1 MPPFS
6 LATCCGK
13 SPQKLHR
20 IFRCV
25 SSNFPL
31 RAESLVV
38 KRPIHFVKHG
48 GRGKVACRAGNSLLL
63 FFYYE
68 LGSCLQAGE
77 TNSARPGY
85 YLWGARQGIAFTRR
99 GEDRGQSF
107 GGDPFRKRNTV
118 ASRRG
123 RPREVVDSGTVCL
136 PAEKTPG
143 KRRREDRGASG
154 GFCEARVG
162 AEGPEGRGE
171 EEGSPQEK
179 EAALICTSCSTES
192 GSPSKSGLA

>member
-1 MPPFS
+1 M
-6 LATCCGK
+6 
-13 SPQKLHR
+13 LHR

-38 KRPIHFVKHG
+38 KRPIQFIKHQR
-48 GRGKVACRAGNSLLL
+48 RGKVACLPVNSPLP

-77 TNSARPGY
+77 TNPARPGY

-107 GGDPFRKRNTV
+107 GGDPLWKRDTL
-118 ASRRG
+118 ASRGG
-123 RPREVVDSGTVCL
+123 RPGEIADSG
-136 PAEKTPG
+136 A
-143 KRRREDRGASG
+143 
-154 GFCEARVG
+154 
-162 AEGPEGRGE
+162 
-171 EEGSPQEK
+171 
-179 EAALICTSCSTES
+179 
-192 GSPSKSGLA
+192 